1 MKQDEDLNFFRGLIN
16 GLGISILLWIGIL
29 SAIYKA
35 FF

>member
-1 MKQDEDLNFFRGLIN
+1 MKQKEDFSFFRGLLN